1 MIALL
6 EKIIARYEKES
17 GEGLSCGNNIAMGS
31 LKPGMIVL
39 DLGCGNGGE
48 TIRAAQIVAPGI
60 AVGLDITEKL
70 LEKGQKKA
78 REQGVKNVV
87 FIKGEIEN
95 LPFVGESFDVVISNC
110 ALNHARDKLKVY
122 REIYRVLKEDGYF
135 VVSDPVSLVELPPE
149 IKNNEELWA
158 QCFAGAEEESKY
170 LRYIIDA
177 GFTLEILKRREYE
190 KNGYPFASLTIKGT
204 KKRR

>member
-1 MIALL
+1 ML

-17 GEGLSCGNNIAMGS
+17 GEGLSCGNNLAVGS
-31 LKPGMIVL
+31 LKPGMTVL
-39 DLGCGNGGE
+39 DLGCGNGQE
-48 TIRAAQIVAPGI
+48 TIKAAKIVAPGLV
-60 AVGLDITEKL
+60 VGLDITEKL
-70 LEKGQKKA
+70 LEKGLRQAK
-78 REQGVKNVV
+78 EQGVNNVLFV
-87 FIKGEIEN
+87 RGEIEH
-95 LPFVGESFDVVISNC
+95 LPFIAESFDVILSNC

-122 REIYRVLKEDGYF
+122 QEIYRVLKADGYF

-149 IKNNEELWA
+149 IKKDEELWA

-170 LRYIIDA
+170 LRYIEEA
-177 GFTLEILKRREYE
+177 GFKLEILKRREYQ